1 MLNHLKWD
9 YVALIVQNEFLNGR
23 CAIEIVM
30 LNNFV
35 FDDVAFTVQDDN
47 WNSRRAMTTF

>member
-1 MLNHLKWD
+1 M
-9 YVALIVQNEFLNGR
+9 ALIDQDEFLNGR
-23 CAIEIVM
+23 CAIELVV